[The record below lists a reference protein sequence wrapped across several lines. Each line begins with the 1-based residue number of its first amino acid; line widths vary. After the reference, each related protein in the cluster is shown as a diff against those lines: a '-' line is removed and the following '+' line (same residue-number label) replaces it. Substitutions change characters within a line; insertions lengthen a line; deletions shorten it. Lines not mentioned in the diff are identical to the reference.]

1 MSKFVSLVLLWLTLP
16 VSVFRC
22 AEDLSAQEGA
32 RVEAVG
38 ADGASRSGR
47 LRASGEQCRI
57 EFENGNERLDRFAV
71 LKNPVR
77 TWMLPRGNLIHRIEL
92 VTSEVIHARLL
103 RLDANSLQVE
113 PRWADT
119 LSIPRRAVRSVSH
132 GSEGLPLLYEGFE
145 DALGSTWKIDPR
157 PEFDIRAGH
166 SGKRGLR
173 LDLPK
178 EAVFSPPVLLPAG
191 SLQFWL
197 RLPESPKPLAGG
209 FDLLFQDGD
218 RKRTHEVRWGAKG
231 FAVASPISADITG
244 TLPPTPGWHLF
255 QLEWAEGKL
264 LILMD
269 DRVLLSAKPKDAGA
283 LQRIVF
289 LRGDFDL
296 DDLILFE
303 PRDGLAPARLDP
315 NQDELLRRGEDQLV
329 GRVESLDEEG
339 VGFLFRK
346 SKRRL
351 PWTEVRSLS
360 FASEKFAPKS
370 LSGQKVG
377 VSLASRDASR
387 DTIEGVLR
395 AATEKGLTIDHAILG
410 PLSIPPDAWRELNPR

>member
-1 MSKFVSLVLLWLTLP
+1 MSKFISPVLLWLVLP
-16 VSVFRC
+16 WSAFRH
-22 AEDLSAQEGA
+22 AENLLAQEGA
-32 RVEAVG
+32 RVEAVR
-38 ADGASRSGR
+38 ADGSLRSGR
-47 LRASGEQCRI
+47 LKTSGDQCRI
-57 EFENGNERLDRFAV
+57 EFENGNEALDRFAV

-92 VTSEVIHARLL
+92 VTNEVIHARLL
-103 RLDANSLQVE
+103 RLDANSLWVE
-113 PRWADT
+113 PRWAET
-119 LSIPRRAVRSVSH
+119 LSIPRPVVRSVSH

-145 DALGSTWKIDPR
+145 DALDNAWKIDPR
-157 PEFDIRAGH
+157 PEFESRAGH

-173 LDLPK
+173 LNLPK
-178 EAVFSPPVLLPAG
+178 EAVFSPPVLLPVG
-191 SLQFWL
+191 SLKFWL

-231 FAVASPISADITG
+231 FAVTAPMSAEITG
-244 TLPPTPGWHLF
+244 TLPTTPGWHLF
-255 QLEWAEGKL
+255 QLEWAERKL

-269 DRVLLSAKPKDAGA
+269 DRVLLSAKPNASAGLREIA
-283 LQRIVF
+283 FR
-289 LRGDFDL
+289 RGDFDI

-315 NQDELLRRGEDQLV
+315 NQDELFRRGQDQLA

-360 FASEKFAPKS
+360 FASEKFALKS

-387 DTIEGVLR
+387 DTIEGILR
-395 AATEKGLTIDHAILG
+395 AATEKGLTIEHAILG
-410 PLSIPPDAWRELNPR
+410 PLSILPDAWRELTPR